1 MRSRYV
7 SVFFLALALGASA
20 LGCGK
25 DKKVEPAEAEPLACE
40 SNQDCEAGWVCLDGE
55 CASAA
60 SGAIYTDPAN
70 AVTPD
75 KVRGEIEKIQE
86 NSQKR
91 ADEILEGL

>member
-1 MRSRYV
+1 MP
-7 SVFFLALALGASA
+7 VFFLALAFGASATA

-25 DKKVEPAEAEPLACE
+25 DKKAEPTEAEPLTCE